1 MMKANVSTATQK
13 QARTTHRKS
22 QTNFMI
28 STRTNSLI
36 GTCLISSL
44 HASLAFADSP
54 LGFIHSDNPSAYT
67 IPAWDYEITL
77 AGLAV
82 NDTIDFLDVRKDLL
96 AGTRKL
102 VGDSGD
108 LTGRRAEIQLGL
120 TSYLSA
126 FYRRQEQDLKIEL
139 GSIASVNLLDI
150 DDGLSTTMTAYGLK
164 WNFYE
169 TRHAD
174 NSKPW
179 HAASLELTR
188 TRNTTDDYEGVF
200 DKVRVDSNLSISFD
214 TPQTF
219 RLQQMEDT
227 GWQARL
233 LYSMPVLDNISSSF
247 WLGYADNEA
256 SSGTGSSIPLPS
268 IAAAFEQSFKSQQKQ
283 MLLGVGMNWQITPR
297 MPLQLSYEYVRINS
311 AKLTAVVSPL
321 NTLLPS
327 FLRGSNLSG
336 SGTGDNHTLRGSLSY
351 WLTPYANISL
361 IGKLYSN
368 QFLGVIPHYNNP
380 LSGSFA
386 ENPYGYAGIQIGISL

>member
-1 MMKANVSTATQK
+1 MVKANVSTPNK
-13 QARTTHRKS
+13 NHPRTTHRKS
-22 QTNFMI
+22 QPYFMNM
-28 STRTNSLI
+28 TRTSSLI
-36 GTCLISSL
+36 GTCFIGTLQG
-44 HASLAFADSP
+44 SLAFADSP

-108 LTGRRAEIQLGL
+108 LTGRRAEMHLGL

-169 TRHAD
+169 AGYSD
-174 NSKPW
+174 NGNPW

-188 TRNTTDDYEGVF
+188 TSNKTKDYEGVI
-200 DKVRVDSNLSISFD
+200 DKLKVDANLSVSFI
-214 TPQTF
+214 TPETF
-219 RLQQMEDT
+219 RLQQMEDD
-227 GWQARL
+227 GWEARL
-233 LYSMPVLDNISSSF
+233 LYSIPLGEKISTSF
-247 WLGYADNEA
+247 WAGYAENEA
-256 SSGTGSSIPLPS
+256 TSGTGSSIVDSFLAP
-268 IAAAFEQSFKSQQKQ
+268 AFEQSFRTQEKHV
-283 MLLGVGMNWQITPR
+283 LLGASVNWPITPR
-297 MPLQLSYEYVRINS
+297 MPLQLSYEYVRIND
-311 AKLTAVVSPL
+311 AELTADVNAL
-321 NTLLPS
+321 NSLLPS
-327 FLRGSNLSG
+327 FLRGNNLNTA
-336 SGTGDNHTLRGSLSY
+336 GTRDNHTLRGSLSY
-351 WLTPYANISL
+351 WVTPYAHISL

-368 QFLGVIPHYNNP
+368 QFLGIIPHYNNP